1 MFICFFCWLSLLR
14 GYVLADIGDTE
25 LFTWDLDSSEVPA
38 EIFPEGFMILV
49 WEQLQLALYERSSS
63 QNW

>member
-1 MFICFFCWLSLLR
+1 MFLQILETLNC
-14 GYVLADIGDTE
+14 
-25 LFTWDLDSSEVPA
+25 FTWDLDSSEVLA

-49 WEQLQLALYERSSS
+49 WEQLHLALYERSSS